1 MDSEAEI
8 KEAFKQFDKTNSG
21 TVTTAELRHIMT
33 NLGEKL
39 TDEEAE
45 ELLKEADPNKKGTV
59 NYSDFIRV
67 MMAN

>member
-1 MDSEAEI
+1 
-8 KEAFKQFDKTNSG
+8 
-21 TVTTAELRHIMT
+21 MT